1 MAGRS
6 RMPRPWPM
14 LIVSTIA
21 QAASSAAQNGPAFL
35 IPTLHHGGMT
45 LAQAGLIAGAPI
57 AGTMCTLVLWGAVV
71 DRIGERFVMLASLL
85 ASTVGLAVS
94 AALSD
99 HRVALALAL
108 FLTGA
113 ASAGTAAASGRVVV
127 GWFPPER
134 RGMVMGI
141 RQISQPVGVAF
152 ASLTVPVLAQG
163 HGVRSALAVL
173 GALGVV
179 AVAACAVTIVD
190 PPRPE
195 RSVGQVTPNPYRSD
209 RYLARIHLASALLVI
224 PQFTVWTY
232 MLVWL
237 QIGRHWAAGDAGAL
251 VAVAQVLGSV
261 GRIGAGQLS
270 DMVRSRIRPLRW
282 IAVLAAAIML
292 GVGVSMG
299 AHVWL
304 AVPLIV
310 VASVV
315 TVADNGLAFTATAER
330 AGPWWSGRALG
341 VQNTGQF
348 LTAAAVPPVVGSAI
362 TAIGYGATFGLTAA
376 FPLLALVILPL
387 ADRVDVPLTH
397 NRS

>member
-1 MAGRS
+1 
-6 RMPRPWPM
+6 M

-35 IPTLHHGGMT
+35 IPTLHHHGLS

-71 DRIGERFVMLASLL
+71 DRSGERFVMITSLI
-85 ASTVGLAVS
+85 ATTAGLGVS
-94 AALSD
+94 AMLGD
-99 HRVALALAL
+99 HHAALAAAL
-108 FLTGA
+108 FVTGA

-141 RQISQPVGVAF
+141 SQISQPIGVAF
-152 ASLTVPVLAQG
+152 ASVAIPVVADA
-163 HGVRSALAVL
+163 HGVRAALLVPLALAAASALAVL
-173 GALGVV
+173 A
-179 AVAACAVTIVD
+179 TIVD
-190 PPRPE
+190 PDRPE
-195 RSVGQVTPNPYRSD
+195 RAAGAIVESPYRHD

-237 QIGRHWAAGDAGAL
+237 EVQRSWSAASAGIL
-251 VAVAQVLGSV
+251 VAAAQLLGSL

-270 DMVRSRIRPLRW
+270 DVVGSRMRPLRW
-282 IAVLAAAIML
+282 IAVLAGATML
-292 GVGVSMG
+292 VLGVSMD
-299 AHVWL
+299 AHLGV

-310 VASVV
+310 LASMV

-341 VQNTGQF
+341 IQNTGQF
-348 LTAAAVPPVVGSAI
+348 LTAAAVPPLVGSAI
-362 TAIGYGATFGLTAA
+362 TALGYGLTFGATAV
-376 FPLLALVILPL
+376 FPLLALSLLP
-387 ADRVDVPLTH
+387 RKDVGHTRPEERDEPLGA
-397 NRS
+397 